1 VGSVENSASPRD
13 VPDRRGLLARLRDP
27 QPRDATLPA
36 EADLYL
42 RHNPADE
49 EVKRARELL
58 PELDES
64 E

>member
-1 VGSVENSASPRD
+1 MENSASPGEA
-13 VPDRRGLLARLRDP
+13 PDGGGLRPRRRDP
-27 QPRDATLPA
+27 HPGAPPLPA
-36 EADLYL
+36 EADLSL
-42 RHNPADE
+42 RYTPADE